1 MAVTELAL
9 QARLL
14 CVSLSEMQREKERKQ
29 WALKLTNRSSFL
41 LSTMQ
46 FGTVKQFGCG
56 SCECGE
62 RARERET
69 KRKSEKKEERERER
83 EREERMWIVINQ
95 LRYPPPV
102 APPPQLREMEEE
114 QVGKAKGGV

>member
-46 FGTVKQFGCG
+46 FGTVKQ
-56 SCECGE
+56 SVESE
-62 RARERET
+62 RERE
-69 KRKSEKKEERERER
+69 KQRGRARRKKERERER